1 MNSPLNRRRFVQA
14 SGGLLAGLAL
24 SSAASQSSQGA
35 APAPAGR
42 IKKALGWDMI
52 QEKLSAEDKLRML
65 HDIGFAGVE
74 VNAASLKR
82 TATEPAELAR
92 ASEKVGVAVHG
103 VTSGGYADLPAAID
117 AAAMFG
123 ATSVLYVV
131 RADANA
137 SYLEHYRHT
146 QDVIRAAIP
155 HAEKKKV
162 PILIENV
169 WATFLIE
176 PLSMARYLD
185 ELNSPYVTAY
195 FDVGNVVRWGW
206 PHQWIEVLGRRIG
219 KIHLKEYNLNV
230 AMKEG
235 MLKGFDFPLG
245 EGSIAWAKVR
255 EELQK
260 IDFHDWA
267 TAEVRGGDRRHLAD
281 LSAQMDRVLGL

>member
-1 MNSPLNRRRFVQA
+1 MTSPLNRRRFVQA
-14 SGGLLAGLAL
+14 SGGLLASVALA
-24 SSAASQSSQGA
+24 SVRTASAA
-35 APAPAGR
+35 APQPAGR
-42 IKKALGWDMI
+42 IKKAVGWDMI

-65 HDIGFAGVE
+65 KDIGFAGVE

-103 VTSGGYADLPAAID
+103 VTIAGYADLPAALD

-131 RADANA
+131 RADPNA
-137 SYLEHYRHT
+137 PFMEHYRRT
-146 QDVIRAAIP
+146 QEVIRQAIP
-155 HAEKKKV
+155 YAENKKV

-169 WATFLIE
+169 WASFLIE
-176 PLSMARYLD
+176 PLSMARYID
-185 ELNSPYVTAY
+185 ELASPYVKAY

-206 PHQWIEVLGRRIG
+206 PQQWIEVLGRRIG
-219 KIHLKEYNLNV
+219 KIHIKEYNLKV

-245 EGSIAWAKVR
+245 EGDIDWAKVR

-267 TAEVRGGDRRHLAD
+267 TAEVRGGDRAHLAD
-281 LSAQMDRVLGL
+281 LSAQMDRVRGL